1 SRRPGPG
8 SGSRCLSSEAPRR
21 THAGRHGPAAARR
34 AKDKTGEN
42 PHMSHE
48 ARRSEGQADD
58 SPIGR
63 LATGKRELDDVLGG
77 GIPENSINI
86 IMGEPGSGKTTLAE
100 EFVFANAHDDGRTIL
115 YLTTLSEQLEKILKY
130 LQQFRFFDLT
140 KMGSVVQYEGLGTD
154 LAVN

>member
-48 ARRSEGQADD
+48 ARRSEGQAED

-63 LATGKRELDDVLGG
+63 LATGKRELDDILGG
-77 GIPENSINI
+77 GIPANSINI

-100 EFVFANAHDDGRTIL
+100 EFIFANADNSGRRIL
-115 YLTTLSEQLEKILKY
+115 YDTTLAEPLDKVIKY
-130 LQQFRFFDLT
+130 LQGFSFYDEEVMGGAVRYEALGPDL
-140 KMGSVVQYEGLGTD
+140 
-154 LAVN
+154 